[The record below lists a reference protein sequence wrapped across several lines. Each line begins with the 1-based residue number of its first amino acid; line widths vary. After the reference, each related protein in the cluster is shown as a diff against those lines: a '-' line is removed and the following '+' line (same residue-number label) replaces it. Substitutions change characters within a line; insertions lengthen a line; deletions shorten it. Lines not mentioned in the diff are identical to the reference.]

1 LKLTIA
7 VDGPAGA
14 GKSTIAKIIS
24 ERFNIMYINTGAM
37 YRAVALF
44 AMRLNLP
51 ASDRQGL
58 IKLIGS
64 LDMRF
69 DKNNLIV
76 NGEDVSEQIIQ
87 PDVSNRVSEYAAVR
101 EVREHLMKLQQD
113 MAKKYDVIM
122 DGRDIGTAVLKD
134 AFIKFFLVASADER
148 ASRRYRE
155 LAEKGIDVEYDN
167 ILEDINKR
175 DYKDSNRELNPL
187 RKAPDAIEID
197 SSAMSIDEVVQVMAE
212 HIEKKMKICNLTV
225 N

>member
-1 LKLTIA
+1 MKLTIA

-14 GKSTIAKIIS
+14 GKSTIARIIS

-44 AMRLNLP
+44 AMRQNLA
-51 ASDRQGL
+51 ASDRDGL
-58 IKLIGS
+58 VRLINS

-69 DKNNLIV
+69 DKNRLIV
-76 NGEDVSEQIIQ
+76 NGEDVSELIIK
-87 PDVSNRVSEYAAVR
+87 PEVSNRVSEYASVK
-101 EVREHLMKLQQD
+101 EVREHLLMLQQG

-134 AFIKFFLVASADER
+134 AFIKFYLVASAEER

-155 LAEKGIDVEYDN
+155 LAEKGMDVDFES
-167 ILEDINKR
+167 ILEDMNKR
-175 DYKDSNRELNPL
+175 DYTDSNRELNPL
-187 RKAPDAIEID
+187 RKAHDAIEID
-197 SSAMSIDEVVQVMAE
+197 SSKLSIDEVVKVMSE
-212 HIEKKMKICNLTV
+212 HIENKMKKYNLMV

>member
-44 AMRLNLP
+44 AMRQEI
-51 ASDRQGL
+51 ASSDRQGL
-58 IKLIGS
+58 IRLINS

-69 DKNNLIV
+69 DKNRLIV
-76 NGEDVSEQIIQ
+76 NGEDVSELIIK
-87 PDVSNRVSEYAAVR
+87 PDVSNKVSEYAAIK
-101 EVREHLMKLQQD
+101 EVREHLLKLQQG

-134 AFIKFFLVASADER
+134 AFIKFYLVASAEER
-148 ASRRYRE
+148 ASRRCRE
-155 LAEKGIDVEYDN
+155 LTEKGMDVEFEN
-167 ILEDINKR
+167 ILEDIKKR
-175 DYKDSNRELNPL
+175 DYTDSNRELNPL

-197 SSAMSIDEVVQVMAE
+197 SSKLSIDEVVQVMSE
-212 HIEKKMKICNLTV
+212 HIENKMKKYNLAV